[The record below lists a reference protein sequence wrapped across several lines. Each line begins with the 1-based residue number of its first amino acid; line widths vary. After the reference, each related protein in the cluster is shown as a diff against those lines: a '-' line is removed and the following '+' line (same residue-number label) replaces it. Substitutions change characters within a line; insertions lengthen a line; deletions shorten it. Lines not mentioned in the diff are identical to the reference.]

1 MSSFTELTITVS
13 SGTEAMFSNL
23 GHFTSVSIRVSGGSM
38 SRAVHQFFNP
48 LVLSLASHPSFNI
61 CQYWFRSLVCYI
73 LLFFFFVL
81 CSLLSPFLCTHVW
94 LYNTWARQLSYQ
106 RTLGLFPTVFT
117 VQSQVCL
124 LAHQF
129 LKFTCF
135 IYVMPTLYYFGPLC
149 RSCFLACICYC
160 YTCSHCWQSGC
171 DNRHIFNNQ
180 TMPCSWMLPTCQS
193 SP

>member
-1 MSSFTELTITVS
+1 MSECC
-13 SGTEAMFSNL
+13 
-23 GHFTSVSIRVSGGSM
+23 TS
-38 SRAVHQFFNP
+38 
-48 LVLSLASHPSFNI
+48 VLSLASHPSTYVHAGFAAL
-61 CQYWFRSLVCYI
+61 FVTF
-73 LLFFFFVL
+73 LLLFVL

-106 RTLGLFPTVFT
+106 RTSVLFPTVFT

-129 LKFTCF
+129 LNFTCF
-135 IYVMPTLYYFGPLC
+135 IYVMPNLYALC

-160 YTCSHCWQSGC
+160 YTCSHRWQSGC

-180 TMPCSWMLPTCQS
+180 TMPCSWMLPTSQS
-193 SP
+193 SPYFKTWTYVYPGDQLDPDDPDSCNNYRFPGHNFDWKCLR